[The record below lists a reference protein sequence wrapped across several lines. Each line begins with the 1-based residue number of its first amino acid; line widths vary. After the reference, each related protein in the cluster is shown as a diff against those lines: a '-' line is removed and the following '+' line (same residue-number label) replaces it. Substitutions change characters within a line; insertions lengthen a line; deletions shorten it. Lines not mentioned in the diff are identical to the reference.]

1 MMRPITRQRRSRGFS
16 LIEVLVTMVVISLGL
31 LGFAALQASSLK
43 SNRVAMQRSIA
54 TVMAN
59 DVFERIRA
67 NRANATNY
75 AITLGEDPDDAAT
88 AGTVEH
94 TDLTAWRTN
103 LAARLPQG
111 TGTVAVAQNV
121 TGADTSFDV
130 TVTVQ
135 WAEVAETTSTHTWST
150 SSRL

>member
-1 MMRPITRQRRSRGFS
+1 MRAMTSQRRSRGFS

-31 LGFAALQASSLK
+31 LGFAALQANSLK
-43 SNRVAMQRSIA
+43 SNRVAMQRSMA

-59 DVFERIRA
+59 DIFERIRA
-67 NRANATNY
+67 NRSSAANY
-75 AITLGEDPDDAAT
+75 AITLGEDPDDAT
-88 AGTVEH
+88 VAGTVEN

-121 TGADTSFDV
+121 IGAATAFDV

-135 WAEVAETTSTHTWST
+135 WAEVAETATTHTWST